1 MGVYT
6 SVTWGSAVWLSEA
19 FVTKGFFALFLL
31 IGLLLA
37 SILNVI
43 FPGWFFSTIWIN
55 RCLSVKFFR
64 TSKASFGWAFPGFT
78 IAINMSS
85 LLLHSIT
92 SGGDCGHQYPLWFS
106 ILIFVNI
113 MLIIDVLIEGMHR
126 ICSLQKP
133 LKYCSFI
140 LVGSVLSV
148 TEIHL
153 PYVFST
159 IHSNSGD
166 WWRQN

>member
-1 MGVYT
+1 MGFSFMVIWSLCNEGFLCIILVVDWSPSGIHLECYI
-6 SVTWGSAVWLSEA
+6 SWL
-19 FVTKGFFALFLL
+19 V
-31 IGLLLA
+31 
-37 SILNVI
+37 
-43 FPGWFFSTIWIN
+43 FSTIWIN

-64 TSKASFGWAFPGFT
+64 ISKASFGWAFPGFT